1 MDSKDVKTIFELF
14 NEKAKQYKAEALAKA
29 LCDAVEGIGYPPK
42 RLRIFTS
49 KNAYTQN
56 VAGTKSKENVRV
68 LIDDGNRFCVRYG
81 GVPYF
86 YTHTNK
92 VMIKEEDPYN
102 SIFLGVGYD
111 KKSFQRYTPLEHGT
125 VGDIE
130 YYVYIYPQAPK
141 CLRVGII
148 GEWSEDDLQKFDP
161 FAKSTHFDEALKD
174 SNDNTQEV

>member
-86 YTHTNK
+86 YTHTDK

-111 KKSFQRYTPLEHGT
+111 KKSFQRYTPLEHGI
-125 VGDIE
+125 D
-130 YYVYIYPQAPK
+130 
-141 CLRVGII
+141 LRLIHNR
-148 GEWSEDDLQKFDP
+148 SK
-161 FAKSTHFDEALKD
+161 
-174 SNDNTQEV
+174 